1 LISAHI
7 ELNLAPL
14 LYNQNFNPAH
24 GQSVN
29 VANQVKR
36 ITAPNQSPMTFTG
49 TNSYLVGKDNLALID
64 PGPLIDSH
72 LQTLIDTIDGRPL
85 THIFVSHTHKDH
97 SPLAAKLKEITGA
110 TIYAEGPHRAARDLF
125 IGEVNPLHESSDKDF
140 VPDVHLTDGQIIDGG
155 DWQIKAI
162 HTPGHTA
169 NHCAF
174 ELMND
179 FAHERLLF
187 SADHIMAWSTSIVAP
202 PDGSMRD
209 FMLSLDKLID
219 CDHHHIFPGHG
230 GDVIDPP
237 KFLSALRLHRLFRER
252 SIVRTL
258 EKNGALTIDKLVDRI
273 YIGLSPQLKFAASL
287 SVLAHLEDL
296 VSQNRVSC
304 EGMPSLLSAY
314 EIYADQKD
322 ESV

>member
-1 LISAHI
+1 M
-7 ELNLAPL
+7 APL

-24 GQSVN
+24 GQSVD

-36 ITAPNQSPMTFTG
+36 ITAPNQSPMTFKG

-72 LQTLIDTIDGRPL
+72 LQTLLDTIDGRPL

-97 SPLAAKLKEITGA
+97 SPLAAKLQEITGA
-110 TIYAEGPHRAARDLF
+110 TIYSEGPHRAARDLF
-125 IGEVNPLHESSDKDF
+125 IGEINPLHESSDRDF
-140 VPDVHLTDGQIIDGG
+140 VPDLHLADGQVIDGG

-162 HTPGHTA
+162 YTPGHTA

-174 ELMND
+174 ELMSD
-179 FAHERLLF
+179 IEHDRLLF

-202 PDGSMRD
+202 PDGSMHD
-209 FMLSLDKLID
+209 FMQSLDKLIA
-219 CDHHHIFPGHG
+219 CDHRHILPGHG

-237 KFLSALRLHRLFRER
+237 KFLYALKEHRLFRER

-258 EKNGALTIDKLVDRI
+258 EKNGAMTIERLVDRI

-296 VSQNRVSC
+296 VSKDRVSC
-304 EGMPSLLSAY
+304 EGTPSLLSEY
-314 EIYADQKD
+314 GVCADQKD
-322 ESV
+322 